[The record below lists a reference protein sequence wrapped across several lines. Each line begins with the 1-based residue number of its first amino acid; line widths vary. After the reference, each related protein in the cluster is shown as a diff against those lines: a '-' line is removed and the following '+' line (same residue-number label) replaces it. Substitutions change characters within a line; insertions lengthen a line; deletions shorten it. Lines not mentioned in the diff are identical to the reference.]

1 MSKGSST
8 GLLSSSWNTSQRRI
22 SFLLCHQFSTTKS
35 PFAPHQVP
43 YRPVGR
49 LVKDMLTCQVMA
61 ITVYGDICLRLYQL
75 NILTQRRPV
84 APWLCVSKS
93 QKVKNNFDT
102 TTRRWLC
109 VSVLAPFTVSPLV
122 QPPAPLL
129 EKERP
134 QGTHS
139 LTHSTTSSFTVQE
152 HSTIH
157 SVSLPLSLPLSAPL
171 AGTYSLTHSLTR
183 TLRQKTSS
191 KMTEKRSSCE

>member
-1 MSKGSST
+1 MSTGSST
-8 GLLSSSWNTSQRRI
+8 GLLTSSWNTSQRRI
-22 SFLLCHQFSTTKS
+22 SVLLCPQFSTTKS

-75 NILTQRRPV
+75 AQHSDTTTTRGPV
-84 APWLCVSKS
+84 AVSKS

-102 TTRRWLC
+102 TTRRRWLC

-122 QPPAPLL
+122 QPPAQLL
-129 EKERP
+129 EGAASRHP
-134 QGTHS
+134 SHLT
-139 LTHSTTSSFTVQE
+139 LTHSTSSFTVQE

-157 SVSLPLSLPLSAPL
+157 SASLPLSLPLSAPL
-171 AGTYSLTHSLTR
+171 AGTYSLTHSHGR
-183 TLRQKTSS
+183 CG
-191 KMTEKRSSCE
+191 KRPQAR